1 MMPAK
6 TARHMADLK
15 PFIAKI
21 ADGTP
26 LSLDEARSTFDIIMS
41 GNATPSQIGGVLMG
55 LRVRGET
62 VDEITGAVMTM
73 REKMLRVEA
82 PDDAVDI
89 VGTGGDASGSYN
101 VSTCAA
107 LVTAGAGLPVAK
119 HGNRALSSK
128 SGAADTLAALG
139 VNIEA
144 KPDTISRC
152 ITEAGC
158 GFMFAPAHHAAVRHV
173 GPSRVEL
180 ATRTIFNLLGPM
192 SNPASVKR
200 QIIGV
205 YARQW
210 VEPLAHVMNKLG
222 SEAVWVTHGEG
233 GLDEITPTGTT
244 WVSELKDGKVTNF
257 EIEPEDVGI
266 KRWTLADLKGGD
278 AEYNAKAL
286 RAVLAGEKNAFRDA
300 STMTAGAALLVAG
313 RAKDLK
319 DGIAQAAAAIDS
331 GAALK
336 VLDKLV
342 KASNS

>member
-1 MMPAK
+1 MNRK
-6 TARHMADLK
+6 RLETMADLK
-15 PFIAKI
+15 PLIAKI
-21 ADGTP
+21 ADAKP
-26 LSLDEARSTFDIIMS
+26 LSLDEARTAFDIIMS
-41 GNATPSQIGGVLMG
+41 GNATPSQIGAVLMG

-73 REKMLRVEA
+73 REKMLPVTA
-82 PDDAVDI
+82 PDGAIDI

-144 KPDTISRC
+144 KPDIISRC

-200 QIIGV
+200 QVIGV

-210 VEPLAHVMNKLG
+210 VEPLAQVMNKLG

-244 WVSELKDGKVTNF
+244 WVAELKDGKVTTF
-257 EIEPEDVGI
+257 EIEPEDAGVQ
-266 KRWTLADLKGGD
+266 RRTLDELKGGD
-278 AEYNAKAL
+278 ADYNAKAL
-286 RAVLAGEKNAFRDA
+286 RGVLAGDRNAFRDA
-300 STMTAGAALLVAG
+300 SAMTAGAALLVAG
-313 RAKDLK
+313 KAKDLK
-319 DGIAQAAAAIDS
+319 DGTVQAEAAIES
-331 GAALK
+331 GAAMK

-342 KASNS
+342 EVSNA